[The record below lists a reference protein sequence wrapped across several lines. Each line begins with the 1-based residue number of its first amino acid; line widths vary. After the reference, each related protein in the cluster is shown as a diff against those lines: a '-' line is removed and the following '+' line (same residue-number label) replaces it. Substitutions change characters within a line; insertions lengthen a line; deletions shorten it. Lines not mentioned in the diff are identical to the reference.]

1 MRPKG
6 LRNVPPRGHGVG
18 YTGGLSSWEYSAKEE
33 SMSMTTFATVLALAL
48 GGWATRLWVLAQRAE
63 HLVVLRLDG
72 GTFLLARQPDGRF
85 LLINP
90 LRAPAVLARFEV
102 MMTVE
107 RYRAVRAALARP
119 LRWTRATAHLH

>member
-1 MRPKG
+1 M
-6 LRNVPPRGHGVG
+6 
-18 YTGGLSSWEYSAKEE
+18 T
-33 SMSMTTFATVLALAL
+33 MTTFATVLALAL
-48 GGWATRLWVLAQRAE
+48 GGWAARLWVLAQRAE
-63 HLVVLRLDG
+63 HLVVLRLDR

-90 LRAPAVLARFEV
+90 LRAPGALARFEV

-119 LRWTRATAHLH
+119 FRWTRATAHLH